1 MAINFPNSPSVS
13 DTHVV
18 GGTTWQWDGTAW
30 NIVGNSI
37 EALETAKYPVSRT
50 ELESPGKITDT
61 LRESLTQWIDSLD
74 RI

>member
-37 EALETAKYPVSRT
+37 EANNLQV
-50 ELESPGKITDT
+50 
-61 LRESLTQWIDSLD
+61 
-74 RI
+74 